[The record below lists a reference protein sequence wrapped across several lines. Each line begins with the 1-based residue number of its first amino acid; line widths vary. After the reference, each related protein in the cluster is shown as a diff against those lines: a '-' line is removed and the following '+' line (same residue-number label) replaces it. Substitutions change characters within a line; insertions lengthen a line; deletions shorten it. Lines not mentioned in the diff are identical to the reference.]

1 MALACSKSLFKK
13 LCKAFLT
20 IYDEREAI
28 AMAKNYLMDRFHV
41 DAIGLAMNTKIVYD
55 QAQFDYELGKFLEGM
70 PYQYVVNFTY
80 FYGLRF
86 VTNKKALIPRPE
98 TEELVRWIVNENP
111 TEGLKVLDVGTGTG
125 CIAISL
131 QAYLKKSICWGVDIA
146 QEALELSENNA
157 NKNHRQVH
165 FVKCN
170 VLKEKLPGNEFDI
183 IVSNPPYVP
192 RSERSQM
199 SRHVLDYEP
208 ELALFVDD
216 SDPLVFYRAIA
227 RQGIEK
233 LTEGGWL
240 YFEVHENFAEAV
252 SSLLEKEGYV
262 NITLKQDLQNK
273 DRMIRAA
280 IASKQ

>member
-1 MALACSKSLFKK
+1 MALACSQSLFKK

-41 DAIGLAMNTKIVYD
+41 DAVGLAMNTKIVYD
-55 QAQFDYELGKFLEGM
+55 QAQFDYELGKFLKGM

-170 VLKEKLPGNEFDI
+170 VLKEKLPGTKFDI

-233 LTEGGWL
+233 LTGGGRL

-262 NITLKQDLQNK
+262 NITFKQDLQNK
-273 DRMIRAA
+273 DRMIRATV
-280 IASKQ
+280 SKQ